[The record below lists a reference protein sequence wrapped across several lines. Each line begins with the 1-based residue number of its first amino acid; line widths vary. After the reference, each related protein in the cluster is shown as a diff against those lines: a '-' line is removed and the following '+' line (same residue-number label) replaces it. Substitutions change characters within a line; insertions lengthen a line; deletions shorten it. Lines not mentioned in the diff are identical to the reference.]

1 MHGDVPDSEKM
12 ENGLQFVPLRS
23 REEDSWRSVWS
34 IYETAFPKN
43 EQWREADYDRA
54 FGDPLF
60 EADAVTLDGG
70 VVGLLFHWQ
79 AGDWRYIEHL
89 AVDAALRGR
98 QLGTRILE
106 AFFEH
111 AGGRVILEID
121 PPEDAVSIRRLHF
134 YERSGF
140 VANPAYRYIHPS
152 YRRPFEPYPLLLL
165 SRAHPLGCDD
175 ARRFAEFVRERIL
188 GRYSEHDRPPLL
200 PNC

>member
-1 MHGDVPDSEKM
+1 M
-12 ENGLQFVPLRS
+12 ENGLRFVPLRS
-23 REEDSWRSVWS
+23 RETDLWRAVRS

-43 EQWREADYDRA
+43 EQWHEENYDRA

-60 EADAVTLDGG
+60 EADAVTLDGE
-70 VVGLLFHWQ
+70 VIGLLFHWRV
-79 AGDWRYIEHL
+79 GDWRYIEHL
-89 AVDAALRGR
+89 AVDAAQRGR

-106 AFFEH
+106 AFFEQ

-134 YERSGF
+134 YERAGF

-152 YRRPFEPYPLLLL
+152 YRRSFEPYPLLLL
-165 SRAHPLGCDD
+165 SRPLPLGHDD
-175 ARRFAEFVRERIL
+175 ARCFADFVREHIL
-188 GRYSEHDRPPLL
+188 GRYSEQEGPLLL